1 MEEQVEKESQEEKI
15 LAIQNKIKSEITPH
29 VLEIQKL
36 LDTLTALTGKETYQD
51 ADLEGAFDIMDAIQ
65 EQANGIEELLFSLRD
80 TIR

>member
-1 MEEQVEKESQEEKI
+1 MEEQAEQESQEEKI

-36 LDTLTALTGKETYQD
+36 LDTLTAFIGKETYQD
-51 ADLEGAFDIMDAIQ
+51 AEHEGAFDVMDAIR
-65 EQANGIEELLFSLRD
+65 EESDAIEELLLSLRD